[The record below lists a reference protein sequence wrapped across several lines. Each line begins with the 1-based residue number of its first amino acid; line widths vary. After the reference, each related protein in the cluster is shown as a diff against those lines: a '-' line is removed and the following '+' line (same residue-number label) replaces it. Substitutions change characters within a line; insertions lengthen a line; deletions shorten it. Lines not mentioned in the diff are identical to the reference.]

1 MRYRDKDK
9 TVALCLLQLEE
20 LELIEHMCISLD
32 IATAWN
38 IVTYYII
45 NHRDLVIGIQL
56 KTLFEIK

>member
-32 IATAWN
+32 IAMAWN
-38 IVTYYII
+38 IVT
-45 NHRDLVIGIQL
+45 
-56 KTLFEIK
+56 